1 MLINIIKIL
10 ILLLVINYFF
20 NRNIEKELFVN
31 KPNKTEQDKL
41 LKELINNRTVLE
53 KLYKKKRDKKNVN
66 FDIENNI
73 DNLDLEDYY
82 KLKSIRSGRKLLFND
97 IDNYCYYDRLG
108 NYRCDTLNKKENIKK
123 KKLLGLDL
131 NKNLKEL
138 GLNQIELDNLYRNKF
153 EDLILNKMN
162 GKNEE
167 NNKILEKKTKI
178 NFSKNDSNCYYNTL
192 GHLMCINKINETE
205 LNKEGSNTNIKEDKI
220 EKENTIEVQE
230 NNEKEGKIKKVKLFF
245 KKNDKI
251 YYKIEGGD
259 IDNFTKDNTVCI
271 ITSGYNKH
279 NSEDIIINIHPEN
292 NKIFLPLID
301 ENKYEDKI
309 DSYFVYNEENIFD
322 RKIINYFTFYDNGY
336 VIYKKKIIYENT
348 FFDIDVKIAKY
359 YEVTDILGTDKKEKT
374 RYMGKWNKDF
384 GNFKNII

>member
-108 NYRCDTLNKKENIKK
+108 NYRCDNLNKKDNIKK
-123 KKLLGLDL
+123 KQLLGLDL

-162 GKNEE
+162 GKNEG
-167 NNKILEKKTKI
+167 NNKIVAKNTKI

-220 EKENTIEVQE
+220 EKDNIIEVQE

-259 IDNFTKDNTVCI
+259 IDNFTKDNTLCI
-271 ITSGYNKH
+271 ITSGYNK
-279 NSEDIIINIHPEN
+279 NNPEDIIINIHPEN

-309 DSYFVYNEENIFD
+309 DSYFVNNEENMFD

-348 FFDIDVKIAKY
+348 FFDIDVKTAKY

-374 RYMGKWNKDF
+374 RYMGKWDKDF